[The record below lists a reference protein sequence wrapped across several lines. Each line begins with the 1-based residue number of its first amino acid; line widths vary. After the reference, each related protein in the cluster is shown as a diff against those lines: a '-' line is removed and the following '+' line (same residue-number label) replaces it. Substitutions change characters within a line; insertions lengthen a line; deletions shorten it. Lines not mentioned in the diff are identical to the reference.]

1 MSISAGNNS
10 LGTLSRNGKTRRM
23 TWTTLM
29 GSGVVASMA
38 NVRKGEKIRSG
49 LYSSGRL
56 RGDIEYNARRLQGGQ
71 QTDYL
76 DGGFE
81 RMTLRFGKSRDEIV
95 IPP

>member
-1 MSISAGNNS
+1 MSARKVSIGAMP
-10 LGTLSRNGKTRRM
+10 RNGQRHRM
-23 TWTTLM
+23 TWTTLIS
-29 GSGVVASMA
+29 SGVVASIED
-38 NVRKGEKIRSG
+38 VREGQGILSG

-76 DGGFE
+76 DGGFD
-81 RMTLRFGKSRDEIV
+81 RMTLRFGKNRNQIV

>member
-1 MSISAGNNS
+1 MGCCPAK
-10 LGTLSRNGKTRRM
+10 GKTHRM

-56 RGDIEYNARRLQGGQ
+56 RGDIEYNARRLHGGQ

-76 DGGFE
+76 DGGFD

>member
-1 MSISAGNNS
+1 MS
-10 LGTLSRNGKTRRM
+10 
-23 TWTTLM
+23 WTTLI
-29 GSGVVASMA
+29 GPGVVASIDDL
-38 NVRKGEKIRSG
+38 RQGEKILSG

-76 DGGFE
+76 DGGFD
-81 RMTLRFGKSRDEIV
+81 RMSLRFGKSRDQIV